1 MKEKIDANHFNESE
15 IFNLETDIISLYS
28 LPSEQNHPLRLI
40 FRLFKGQYL
49 RLLLSALFYFIKSS
63 PTWAFPI
70 ITADVIDTVSRRPE
84 RMLLRLAVD
93 FLIALL
99 LLAQNIPFHMLYVRL
114 FNRTRRNIEASLRGA
129 MIRKLQQ
136 LSISFHK
143 EMESGKIQSKIMR
156 DVETITDFINSIF
169 DTGLSVLFNLSISL
183 AVVLTKNITV
193 FVMFIVCV
201 PFAVIVR
208 NIFGKK
214 IRKQSHEFRREI
226 ENTSAAVF
234 DMEEL
239 VPVTRAHA
247 LENKEIHKM
256 TDRVTRVSESGLKLD
271 YVNGLFG
278 SVNWVI
284 LFFFQM
290 ICLFFTSALA
300 IRGEITVGEITL
312 YQSYFG
318 SLVGQVS
325 SMIGLLPII
334 SRGSE
339 SIRSIGEIL
348 SAFDV
353 ENNSNKKKLSHL
365 DGAYDFKNV
374 SFDYD
379 SRSRVLKNFNLS
391 VKPGETIALVGES
404 GSGKS
409 TVINLVIGFNAA
421 DTGEVLVDGMP
432 ISSLDLHAYRK
443 MISVV
448 PQNSILFSG
457 TIRENITYG
466 QSDISEERLMKAV
479 RAARLD
485 SVIEKLP
492 DGLDT
497 RVGEHGNKLSGGQR
511 QRISIARAII
521 RNPRV
526 IIFDEATSALDSVT
540 EKEIQAAIDD
550 LTADRTT
557 FIVAHRLST
566 IRNADKIAV
575 LRDGMCV
582 ECGSYD
588 ELMAKKGEF
597 YKYKNLQT

>member
-1 MKEKIDANHFNESE
+1 MSQKTEAVHFNESE
-15 IFNLETDIISLYS
+15 ILELESDILGLYS
-28 LPSEQNHPLRLI
+28 KPSESNHPLRLI

-49 RLLLSALFYFIKSS
+49 RLLLSALFYFIKAS
-63 PTWAFPI
+63 PVWALPI
-70 ITADVIDTVSRRPE
+70 ITADVIDAVGRGPEQLASR
-84 RMLLRLAVD
+84 LVFDFALAM
-93 FLIALL
+93 I
-99 LLAQNIPFHMLYVRL
+99 LLAQNIPVHMLYLRF
-114 FNRTRRNIEASLRGA
+114 FNRALRGIEAGLRGA

-156 DVETITDFINSIF
+156 DVETISDFTRTIF
-169 DTGLSVLFNLSISL
+169 DTGLSIVFNLSISL
-183 AVVLTKNITV
+183 AVVITKNIAV
-193 FVMFIVCV
+193 FAMFLICV
-201 PFAVIVR
+201 PFSVLAQSAFR
-208 NIFGKK
+208 KK
-214 IRKQSHEFRREI
+214 IRNQSHIFRSEV
-226 ENTSAAVF
+226 ENASAAVY

-247 LENKEIHKM
+247 LENKEIRKM
-256 TDRVTRVSESGLKLD
+256 TDKVTRVSESGLKLD
-271 YVNGLFG
+271 YVQGLFG

-284 LFFFQM
+284 FFFFQ
-290 ICLFFTSALA
+290 ICCLFFTAILA
-300 IRGEITVGEITL
+300 ANGKISVGEITL
-312 YQSYFG
+312 YQTYFT

-325 SMIGLLPII
+325 SLIGLLPTI

-339 SIRSIGEIL
+339 SIRSVGEIL

-353 ENNSNKKKLSHL
+353 ENNTDKRRLTTL
-365 DGAYDFKNV
+365 AGAYEFKNV

-379 SRSRVLKNFNLS
+379 SRTHVLKNFNLK
-391 VKPGETIALVGES
+391 VEPGETVALVGES

-409 TVINLVIGFNAA
+409 TVINLVIGFNAPY
-421 DTGEVLVDGMP
+421 TGELTVDGIPMGE
-432 ISSLDLHAYRK
+432 IDLHSYRK

-466 QSDISEERLMKAV
+466 QPGISEERLWNAIH
-479 RAARLD
+479 AARLD

-492 DGLDT
+492 DGIDT

-521 RNPRV
+521 RDPRV

-540 EKEIQAAIDD
+540 EREIQAAIDN

-575 LRDGMCV
+575 LKDGCCV
-582 ECGSYD
+582 ECGSYE

-597 YKYKNLQT
+597 YKYKNLQS